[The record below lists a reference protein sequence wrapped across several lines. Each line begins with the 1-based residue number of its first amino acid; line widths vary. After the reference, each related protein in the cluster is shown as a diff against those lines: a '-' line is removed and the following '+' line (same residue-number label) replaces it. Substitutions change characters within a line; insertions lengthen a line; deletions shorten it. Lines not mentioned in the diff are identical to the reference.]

1 MTTPGRPKR
10 EAVRVNDVVDW
21 LAGVGTPEGLNSM
34 ARYNVPSDNAYGVSI
49 ADLRA
54 KARSIGRD
62 HELALALWDTSAFE
76 ARILAGMIA
85 DPAKLAEGTMDRWCA
100 EFDSWAICDSLCS
113 VLFNRTP
120 HAWSKVYEWA
130 PREEEFVRR
139 AAYALIWALATHDKT
154 ASDDVFIDALKLI
167 ETAPNDDRPLVK
179 KAMNMALRNI
189 GKRNHRLN
197 EAARRTCVAL
207 MAVQEKSRQWIGRH
221 ALRELESEKVQQRL
235 DRKRDC
241 EAGHNTKVTAGNG
254 RTESGGPRETK
265 MRTISSL

>member
-1 MTTPGRPKR
+1 MTTSERSKA
-10 EAVRVNDVVDW
+10 AVMRVNDIVDW
-21 LAGVGTPEGLNSM
+21 LADVGTREGLDSM
-34 ARYNVPSDNAYGVSI
+34 ARYNVPSDHAYGVSM
-49 ADLRA
+49 ADLKA

-62 HELALALWDTSAFE
+62 HELALALWDTGAFE

-85 DPAKLAEGTMDRWCA
+85 DPARLTEGTMDRWCA
-100 EFDSWAICDSLCS
+100 DFDSWAICDSLCS

-120 HAWSKVYEWA
+120 YAWTKVYEWA

-139 AAYALIWALATHDKT
+139 AGYALIWTLATHDKA

-221 ALRELESEKVQQRL
+221 ALRELESEKVQRRL
-235 DRKRDC
+235 DRKRDR
-241 EAGHNTKVTAGNG
+241 EVG
-254 RTESGGPRETK
+254 RKT
-265 MRTISSL
+265 